1 MKRLANFAIFSLF
14 YLSTKLHC
22 QVVIN
27 EVMVNPQTNAS
38 STQFQSLKMCSQSTY
53 GSEYIELYN
62 SSSCA
67 VDISCYLIG
76 FNTNFLTGINGTFR
90 FPSGTVIPGNGF
102 LSIGG
107 PNSGATINLFT
118 QCTSANLSTDVDRWY
133 LPNGDGYLM
142 LWDITGT
149 PIDAVFWTVNANEA
163 NKWGIDSDISVAPTF
178 IAQGTTCSSISSLN
192 GPAQLPST
200 SPNVFYAG
208 QSPSIGTVIHRTI
221 DGGVSWATNAT
232 PSINTCNGTCNP
244 STASFQLNTT
254 ITQPTCGNAD
264 GIIAFNPSPTDTYF
278 YNWPFPTI
286 GTVSSSSNLAAG
298 SYLVTITNSSGC
310 SVDTTIILTADCPG
324 CGLVASV
331 AVVPNSVCEPCF
343 YSGPPILINELMISP
358 SSNDGSI
365 SGNGGVSQGRGEW
378 IELYNPDLC
387 DSVDISCYYLGNSTS
402 EGSGGF
408 RLPTGTIVPPN
419 GFCIVRGI
427 NVAPVPNNLLVQ
439 NGGNVVEVIVPGEIN
454 QTGICCTGT
463 RVWFPNLGGWFAFYD
478 ANGNPVDA
486 VSWGPGN
493 TASQAGQPCIATR
506 GGCSNATSLPSYNS
520 IPNNLKSYASPTD
533 ANNHLGQS
541 IRRFPDGG
549 TWSSFGSPTYAVCN
563 DAQNCLTGTQV
574 GFCNGT
580 ATVNVTSG
588 TAPFNYQWND
598 PLNQTTQTATN
609 LCGGDYQVVVTDAT
623 NCQETY
629 NISVV
634 TNPFNLT
641 NTIQQ
646 PGCLQNNGAITID
659 PFDPSYTYSWS
670 PAVSTNNTASNL
682 PQGTYTITI
691 EQGFCSLDT
700 TIVLQNPVPFQTFFQ
715 IEQTTCGENNG
726 LIIVDNTPN
735 SSVFTYTWTPAISTS
750 NSATNIAPGS
760 YQVSISDN
768 TCAFDTTITILPSA
782 ALSSTSTVYN
792 STCQQANGAI
802 DLDVSPS
809 NTYTF
814 TWPSG
819 VNSTIDSASNLSA
832 GSYLVSFTDGIC
844 TEDTTIIVST
854 TTPPTDI
861 TTNITATQCDENT
874 GEIAISTTTGGTSPY
889 TYSINNGIYSS
900 AQVFDSLAQGNF
912 TIAVLDANNCNYQE
926 QVFVPMFAGP
936 TLIQVALNN
945 PNCGLSNGSLVIN
958 GTIGG
963 SNPYTYSVNGAPVQ
977 TLDSLNN
984 LSIGTFN
991 LNVIDANGCIYNQSE
1006 ALVMTTGEKVIRI
1019 PNVLTANEDE
1029 TNDIWKIYTEC
1040 IEGVKCEIFNRWG
1053 NKIYEFDQL
1062 TEGWDGTT
1070 TSGEEAVNGVYFYKV
1085 TFDLFGDV
1093 QDEEVYH
1100 GHITLIR

>member
-90 FPSGTVIPGNGF
+90 FPSGTVISGNGF

-118 QCTSANLSTDVDRWY
+118 QCTTANLSTDVDRWY

-142 LWDITGT
+142 LWDNTGT

-232 PSINTCNGTCNP
+232 PSINACNGTCNP

-264 GIIAFNPSPTDTYF
+264 GIIAFNPSPSDTYF
-278 YNWPFPTI
+278 YNWPFITNGNLSI
-286 GTVSSSSNLAAG
+286 ASNLAEG
-298 SYLVTITNSSGC
+298 SYPITITNLAGC
-310 SVDTTIILTADCPG
+310 TKDTTIILTDDCPG

-331 AVVPNSVCEPCF
+331 SVVPNSVCEPCF

-358 SSNDGSI
+358 SVNDGSL
-365 SGNGGVSQGRGEW
+365 SGPGPNGGRGEW

-408 RLPTGTIVPPN
+408 RLPTGTIIPPN
-419 GFCIVRGI
+419 GFCMVRGI
-427 NVAPVPNNLLVQ
+427 NVTPVPSNLLVQ
-439 NGGNVVEVIVPGEIN
+439 NGGNVVEVIVPGEVN

-463 RVWFPNLGGWFAFYD
+463 RVWFPNAGGWFAFYD

-486 VSWGPGN
+486 VSWAGN
-493 TASQAGQPCIATR
+493 SGSLAGQPCISSR
-506 GGCSNATSLPSYNS
+506 GGCSNTTSLPSYNS
-520 IPNNLKSYASPTD
+520 IPNNLKFYASDID
-533 ANNHLGQS
+533 ATNHLGQS

-549 TWSSFGSPTYAVCN
+549 SWSNYGAPTYAVCN

-588 TAPFNYQWND
+588 TAPFNFQWDD

-609 LCGGDYQVVVTDAT
+609 LCEGTYQVVVTDAN

-629 NISVV
+629 SVSVV
-634 TNPFNLT
+634 TNPFNLST
-641 NTIQQ
+641 IIQQ
-646 PGCLQNNGAITID
+646 PDCQQSNGSISIN
-659 PFDPSYTYSWS
+659 PYDPSYTYTWS
-670 PAVSTNNTASNL
+670 PAVSTSNTASNL
-682 PQGTYTITI
+682 AQGVYSITI

-700 TIVLQNPVPFQTFFQ
+700 IIILQNPVPFTTSAATVN
-715 IEQTTCGENNG
+715 TTCGQNNG
-726 LIIVDNTPN
+726 IITITN
-735 SSVFTYTWTPAISTS
+735 SPTGSYLYTWSPNVSS
-750 NSATNIAPGS
+750 TNIGNSLSAGT
-760 YQVSISDN
+760 YQISISDN
-768 TCAFDTTITILPSA
+768 ICVFDTLITVLPSSG
-782 ALSSTSTVYN
+782 LTSSSNVYN

-802 DLDVSPS
+802 DLDVSPI

-819 VNSTIDSASNLSA
+819 VNSTIDSAANLVA

-844 TEDTTIIVST
+844 TGDTTILVTT

-874 GEIAISTTTGGTSPY
+874 GEIAIATTTGGTMPY
-889 TYSINNGIYSS
+889 TFSINNGVFSS
-900 AQVFDSLAQGNF
+900 SQIFDSLAQGPY
-912 TIAVLDANNCNYQE
+912 TISVLDANNCAYQE
-926 QVFVPMFAGP
+926 QITVPMLAGP
-936 TLIQVALNN
+936 SLIQVNLAN
-945 PNCGLSNGSLVIN
+945 PYCGMNNGSLVII
-958 GTIGG
+958 GTLGG
-963 SNPYTYSVNGAPVQ
+963 TSPYVYTVNGVITLA
-977 TLDSLNN
+977 LDSLKD
-984 LSIGTFN
+984 LSVGVYA
-991 LNVIDANGCIYNQSE
+991 LNVIDANGCQYNQLE
-1006 ALVMTTGEKVIRI
+1006 NLVMQSGDPNIFI
-1019 PNVLTANEDE
+1019 PNVLTANDDL
-1029 TNDIWKIYTEC
+1029 TNDLWKITSKCVESIEC
-1040 IEGVKCEIFNRWG
+1040 VILNRWG
-1053 NKIYEFDQL
+1053 DMIYNFNNIDS
-1062 TEGWDGTT
+1062 GWDGQT
-1070 TSGEEAVNGVYFYKV
+1070 TSGKEALPGVYFYK
-1085 TFDLFGDV
+1085 LIAKYFGGES
-1093 QDEEVYH
+1093 EEFH
-1100 GHITLIR
+1100 GHITLIRK